1 MGRGMRRSSKDTYW
15 LMPSSGMES
24 PAGAHTE
31 QHTSPQARQWCVAEA
46 RAELDLVM
54 QGQVGS
60 SAQTEH
66 LLQAPVASRKGAS
79 GGGCPERA
87 SPEEDEDE
95 DEDEDEE
102 EEETR
107 VCLIVRMAAK

>member
-1 MGRGMRRSSKDTYW
+1 M
-15 LMPSSGMES
+15 
-24 PAGAHTE
+24 
-31 QHTSPQARQWCVAEA
+31 AEA

-66 LLQAPVASRKGAS
+66 LLHAPVASRKGAS

-87 SPEEDEDE
+87 SPEEDE
-95 DEDEDEE
+95 EE
-102 EEETR
+102 
-107 VCLIVRMAAK
+107 

>member
-66 LLQAPVASRKGAS
+66 LLHAPVASRKGAS

-95 DEDEDEE
+95 E